1 MPWRPFTT
9 HSASRRSMFA
19 GSAGLRLVLKFPSG
33 DETLDIDQWFKR
45 DVSSATRSIGAPQAL
60 HRELDLAPRKFPPGF
75 NG

>member
-33 DETLDIDQWFKR
+33 DETLDIDQRFKR
-45 DVSSATRSIGAPQAL
+45 DGSSAWRSIGAPQPL